1 MRLLPGQDQFNNF
14 LLKLGS
20 NRLPTK
26 QEQPFRDCIQIPDQ
40 GSLIDSIFPDGLPE
54 YQMASH
60 VILTL
65 RNDTSLTINQ
75 QILQRQV
82 WDVTKHFAADH
93 AEVPD
98 NPDEASNYPQEFVH
112 TLTPS
117 WMPPHTLE
125 LKVGSIVMLLRN
137 LDPTNGLCNS
147 TWFFVRHLY
156 RNSIRAEVAGGSHA
170 GNLVLI
176 SMKILRPSD
185 VHLPFQLCCIQLPVR
200 LAYSMTINKV
210 QGQTF
215 QKVGLELPNPVLAH
229 GQLYV
234 ALSRATTE
242 DGVRVKLYQNEEQ
255 GFHNGMVFIQKVI
268 NPEIIQPPYLPFRLR
283 KTNKKTFIL

>member
-14 LLKLGS
+14 LLQLGS

-26 QEQPFRDCIQIPDQ
+26 QEQPFQHCIQIPDQ
-40 GSLIDSIFPDGLPE
+40 IVEQGSLIDLIFLDGLPE
-54 YQMASH
+54 DQIASR
-60 VILTL
+60 VILTP

-82 WDVTKHFAADH
+82 GDVTTYFAADH

-98 NPDEASNYPQEFVH
+98 NPDEANNYPQEFLH

-117 WMPPHTLE
+117 GMPPHTLE
-125 LKVGSIVMLLRN
+125 LKVGCIVSLLRN
-137 LDPTNGLCNS
+137 LDPTNGLCNG
-147 TWFFVRHLY
+147 TRLFVWHLY
-156 RNSIRAEVAGGSHA
+156 RNSIRAEVIGGSHA

-176 SMKILRPSD
+176 PKIMLRPSD
-185 VHLPFQLCCIQLPVR
+185 VHLPFQLCRIQLPVR
-200 LAYSMTINKV
+200 LAYSMTINKA

-215 QKVGLELPNPVLAH
+215 QKVGLELPNPVFAH

-234 ALSRATTE
+234 ALSRAITE
-242 DGVRVKLYQNEEQ
+242 EGVRVKLYQTEEQ
-255 GFHNGMVFIQKVI
+255 GVHNGMAFTQNVI
-268 NPEIIQPPYLPFRLR
+268 NPEIIPPP
-283 KTNKKTFIL
+283 